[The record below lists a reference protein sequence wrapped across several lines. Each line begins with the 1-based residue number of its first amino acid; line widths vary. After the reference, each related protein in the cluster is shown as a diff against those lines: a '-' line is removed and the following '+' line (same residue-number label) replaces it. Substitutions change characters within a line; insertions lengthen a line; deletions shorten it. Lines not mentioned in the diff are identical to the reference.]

1 MLLSSILSNEKQEEN
16 LSYNLSL
23 LKSRFHALYKLL
35 QFEKYTPLS
44 LLGIVP
50 KEYELTNALKD
61 DAGNLTL
68 KINDKYIHSKY
79 NPILEAKKAYSGIV
93 KEHTY
98 RAYFCFFGLGL
109 GYIQELFMQ
118 ENKTSTIIVIEPD
131 IFVFILF
138 LASRKLKDFFSHNS
152 LILIPA
158 TPPSETISILENL
171 DLNISSS
178 FYFKPDLEISHPWL
192 EEFNIL
198 KERHQKKHSLNCN
211 TLKKFYVRW
220 LKNFIKNLDNVL
232 FIEGISILKDAFLG
246 VPSIIFA
253 AGPSLDEH
261 ISYLKDVQSKALIIA
276 LDTSFRVLLEKGIT
290 PDFVVLMD
298 GQYLNY
304 LHIAGIN
311 ASSSILITEGAVY
324 PSVFYENF
332 KKIYLASSFFPLGKY
347 IEDSVEVK
355 GHLSAGGSVATTAW
369 DLARFMGSPLIIMA
383 GLDLAFTQNKTHSSA
398 CKFEKEAVLHSNRF
412 KTLENITYKMLDIK
426 NTEKKEG
433 YEGQV
438 LTDSKMKMFAWW
450 FESKIAEYP
459 EILTYNFMAH
469 GLKIP
474 NMASIQMNEL
484 LGLLNSHSNQ
494 NKKEIIS
501 AILSKDSNKKRSID
515 SYKRVLKNVF
525 KSINFNFNDMKN
537 IAKEALNNADSFMLG
552 KTTYNN
558 MLYFLQKHN
567 EKIKK
572 NELYMKTGFDVVIKG
587 IESEME
593 DIFKEKEGDLRIAH
607 IKKII
612 DYYLFLISMLE
623 KSVNLIKN

>member
-1 MLLSSILSNEKQEEN
+1 M
-16 LSYNLSL
+16 
-23 LKSRFHALYKLL
+23 
-35 QFEKYTPLS
+35 
-44 LLGIVP
+44 
-50 KEYELTNALKD
+50 
-61 DAGNLTL
+61 
-68 KINDKYIHSKY
+68 
-79 NPILEAKKAYSGIV
+79 
-93 KEHTY
+93 
-98 RAYFCFFGLGL
+98 
-109 GYIQELFMQ
+109 
-118 ENKTSTIIVIEPD
+118 
-131 IFVFILF
+131 
-138 LASRKLKDFFSHNS
+138 
-152 LILIPA
+152 
-158 TPPSETISILENL
+158 
-171 DLNISSS
+171 
-178 FYFKPDLEISHPWL
+178 
-192 EEFNIL
+192 
-198 KERHQKKHSLNCN
+198 
-211 TLKKFYVRW
+211 
-220 LKNFIKNLDNVL
+220 
-232 FIEGISILKDAFLG
+232 
-246 VPSIIFA
+246 
-253 AGPSLDEH
+253 
-261 ISYLKDVQSKALIIA
+261 
-276 LDTSFRVLLEKGIT
+276 
-290 PDFVVLMD
+290 
-298 GQYLNY
+298 
-304 LHIAGIN
+304 
-311 ASSSILITEGAVY
+311 
-324 PSVFYENF
+324 
-332 KKIYLASSFFPLGKY
+332 
-347 IEDSVEVK
+347 
-355 GHLSAGGSVATTAW
+355 
-369 DLARFMGSPLIIMA
+369 
-383 GLDLAFTQNKTHSSA
+383 
-398 CKFEKEAVLHSNRF
+398 
-412 KTLENITYKMLDIK
+412 
-426 NTEKKEG
+426 
-433 YEGQV
+433 
-438 LTDSKMKMFAWW
+438 

>member
-1 MLLSSILSNEKQEEN
+1 MIL
-16 LSYNLSL
+16 
-23 LKSRFHALYKLL
+23 R
-35 QFEKYTPLS
+35 T
-44 LLGIVP
+44 
-50 KEYELTNALKD
+50 
-61 DAGNLTL
+61 
-68 KINDKYIHSKY
+68 
-79 NPILEAKKAYSGIV
+79 
-93 KEHTY
+93 
-98 RAYFCFFGLGL
+98 
-109 GYIQELFMQ
+109 
-118 ENKTSTIIVIEPD
+118 
-131 IFVFILF
+131 
-138 LASRKLKDFFSHNS
+138 
-152 LILIPA
+152 
-158 TPPSETISILENL
+158 
-171 DLNISSS
+171 
-178 FYFKPDLEISHPWL
+178 
-192 EEFNIL
+192 
-198 KERHQKKHSLNCN
+198 QK
-211 TLKKFYVRW
+211 
-220 LKNFIKNLDNVL
+220 
-232 FIEGISILKDAFLG
+232 
-246 VPSIIFA
+246 
-253 AGPSLDEH
+253 
-261 ISYLKDVQSKALIIA
+261 
-276 LDTSFRVLLEKGIT
+276 
-290 PDFVVLMD
+290 
-298 GQYLNY
+298 
-304 LHIAGIN
+304 
-311 ASSSILITEGAVY
+311 
-324 PSVFYENF
+324 
-332 KKIYLASSFFPLGKY
+332 
-347 IEDSVEVK
+347 
-355 GHLSAGGSVATTAW
+355 
-369 DLARFMGSPLIIMA
+369 
-383 GLDLAFTQNKTHSSA
+383 
-398 CKFEKEAVLHSNRF
+398 
-412 KTLENITYKMLDIK
+412 
-426 NTEKKEG
+426 KKEG

-525 KSINFNFNDMKN
+525 KTINFNFNDMKN

-558 MLYFLQKHN
+558 MVYFLQKHN